1 MKTSKMCEAIVIFLA
16 SALIAAIVAV
26 AMLAVQYGELLSE
39 REELTGNTD
48 KLKGD
53 IRLLIDDKREQAN
66 ELYELRQD
74 NERLAAAVREL
85 RQINTELMNPEPVP
99 DMALDEPKVE
109 IVIDNSKERLPE
121 DEMTNIF
128 TAEPHNRFNPLS
140 EQYALQQI
148 CYTESRTGLR
158 CYFDG
163 EWDCYYTAALAG
175 AYGTTIG
182 DAWRVTLKCGTVFN
196 VMMGDFKHPIDNPS
210 SSDFGDATKNYDGQD
225 CISIIEFIADFS
237 QMPDEVKQAG
247 TYTALESFGGLYG
260 DGGNVVKIEYLGR
273 KWRP

>member
-1 MKTSKMCEAIVIFLA
+1 MVEAVVIFLA
-16 SALIAAIVAV
+16 SALIAAIIAV

-53 IRLLIDDKREQAN
+53 IKILLDDKREQAN
-66 ELYELRQD
+66 ENYELRRD

-99 DMALDEPKVE
+99 DAALDEPKAEV
-109 IVIDNSKERLPE
+109 VIDDRKERLPV

-158 CYFDG
+158 CYVD
-163 EWDCYYTAALAG
+163 EEHVYYIAALGG

-210 SSDFGDATKNYDGQD
+210 SSDFGDMTKNYDGQD

-237 QMPDEVKQAG
+237 QMPESVKQAG

-260 DGGNVVKIEYLGR
+260 DGGNIVKMEYLGR
-273 KWRP
+273 KWVP

>member
-1 MKTSKMCEAIVIFLA
+1 MKTSKMLEAIIIFLSA
-16 SALIAAIVAV
+16 ALIAAIVST

-39 REELTGNTD
+39 REELTDNTD

-74 NERLAAAVREL
+74 NERLAFAVREL

-99 DMALDEPKVE
+99 DMALDEPKAE
-109 IVIDNSKERLPE
+109 IPTDNSKERLPV

-140 EQYALQQI
+140 EQYALQQMCKTSI
-148 CYTESRTGLR
+148 ITGLR
-158 CYFDG
+158 YYVD
-163 EWDCYYTAALAG
+163 EEHVYYTAALAG

-182 DAWRVTLKCGTVFN
+182 DAWRVTLKCGIVFN

-237 QMPDEVKQAG
+237 QMPDVVKQAG

-260 DGGNVVKIEYLGR
+260 DGGNIVKMEYLGR
-273 KWRP
+273 KWEP

>member
-1 MKTSKMCEAIVIFLA
+1 MEAVVIFLA
-16 SALIAAIVAV
+16 SALIAAIIAV

-39 REELTGNTD
+39 REELTDNTD
-48 KLKGD
+48 RLKGD

-74 NERLAAAVREL
+74 NEVLTAAVREL

-99 DMALDEPKVE
+99 DMALDEPKAE
-109 IVIDNSKERLPE
+109 IVIDDSKERLPV

-128 TAEPHNRFNPLS
+128 TAEPHNRFDPLS
-140 EQYALQQI
+140 EQYALQQQ
-148 CYTESRTGLR
+148 CCTSSLTGLR
-158 CYFDG
+158 
-163 EWDCYYTAALAG
+163 YYRSEEDDYCTAALAG

-225 CISIIEFIADFS
+225 VISIIEFIADFS
-237 QMPDEVKQAG
+237 QMPDVVKQAG
-247 TYTALESFGGLYG
+247 TYTALEEFGGLYG
-260 DGGNVVKIEYLGR
+260 DGGNIVKMEYLGR